1 MIVAEP
7 YQRDG
12 RTLLRDLRHASEVP
26 PGYVDTGL
34 SALPAGFER
43 LEWDGQRAAP
53 PVLTAE
59 EKLGRLDLLPPRV
72 LRALVV
78 QAAPSATVA
87 QRAAAGL
94 VLDAALAR
102 IEEARAD
109 SLSAQPS
116 RT

>member
-12 RTLLRDLRHASEVP
+12 RTLLRDIRHAAEIP

-34 SALPAGFER
+34 TALPGPQEGK

-53 PVLTAE
+53 PALTAE
-59 EKLGRLDLLPPRV
+59 EKLDRLDLLPPRA

-78 QAAPSATVA
+78 RAAPSATAA

-102 IEEARAD
+102 IEEAR
-109 SLSAQPS
+109 SAQQAS
-116 RT
+116 R

>member
-12 RTLLRDLRHASEVP
+12 RTLLRNIRHADSVP

-34 SALPAGFER
+34 ASLPGPELGK

-53 PVLTAE
+53 PTLTAE
-59 EKLGRLDLLPPRV
+59 EKLDRLDLPPRV
-72 LRALVV
+72 LRALVIR
-78 QAAPSATVA
+78 AAPSATPD

-102 IEEARAD
+102 IEEAR
-109 SLSAQPS
+109 SAAQAN
-116 RT
+116 R